1 MTKKEFEETQKR
13 NIDIAW
19 KLSVLDV
26 KVLNNAKSLSGCE
39 VEWDSLEEDRTLHG
53 VVLGVIDDPRVPQC
67 HVVVECDPAI
77 LIAPVSEVGKE
88 LLLVPVDDL
97 RLRGGKGE

>member
-1 MTKKEFEETQKR
+1 MTKNTFREIQKKS
-13 NIDIAW
+13 NDIAW
-19 KLSVLDV
+19 NSSALDIKALQV
-26 KVLNNAKSLSGCE
+26 GKSLVGCE
-39 VEWDSLEEDRTLHG
+39 VEWDSSEEDSTLHG
-53 VVLGVIDDPRVPQC
+53 VVLGVIDDPRVPQH

-97 RLRGGKGE
+97 MLKGGR

>member
-1 MTKKEFEETQKR
+1 MTKNCFREIQKKS
-13 NIDIAW
+13 NDIAW
-19 KLSVLDV
+19 NHSALDIKALQV
-26 KVLNNAKSLSGCE
+26 GKSLAGCE
-39 VEWDSLEEDRTLHG
+39 VEWDSSEEDSTLRG

-97 RLRGGKGE
+97 RLRGGE